1 MAVRAAPIPA
11 EALALFFGEVSEWSK
26 VTDSKSVRRKPRGF
40 ESLPLPQFLILMP
53 ADPFLGRSGWFRTS
67 PGEVTEWPKVHDW
80 KSCVSKGT
88 EGSNPSLS
96 AILPSTR
103 RHLQQLTHDYG
114 PG

>member
-1 MAVRAAPIPA
+1 MVP
-11 EALALFFGEVSEWSK
+11 
-26 VTDSKSVRRKPRGF
+26 DSKSGVRKHRGF
-40 ESLPLPQFLILMP
+40 KSLPLRHFALIPM
-53 ADPFLGRSGWFRTS
+53 PFLFS
-67 PGEVTEWPKVHDW
+67 GEVTERPKVHDW